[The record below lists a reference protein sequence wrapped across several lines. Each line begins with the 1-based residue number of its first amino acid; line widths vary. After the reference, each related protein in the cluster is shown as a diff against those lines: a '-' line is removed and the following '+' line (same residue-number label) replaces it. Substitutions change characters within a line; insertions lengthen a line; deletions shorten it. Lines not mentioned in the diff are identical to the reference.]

1 MEKLE
6 GLGWISILNVDY
18 NPRVLYV
25 SDSLLYILGW
35 TPEEMVGKPILDY
48 IDAKEHEKAQALII
62 HALTHDSVAA
72 LTYLTMR
79 HKNGHEVVVVSSYNC
94 VYDRVICSGSV
105 AVPGQKARLRS
116 LTASEFV
123 PVTDIPRARYQAMR
137 WGKPIHGDPL
147 PAAMAMAKNPP
158 PLPEMEKRTGIFVN
172 RFTRDS
178 TIYHVTNDLFLNM
191 DEVYDHSFFHY
202 VHPDDDE
209 KVREIINSAKSW
221 NRHGDSATDG
231 GFEYCVFRL
240 YPHGRPLITEPPK
253 PARANKRRRSS
264 KSPPNDRK
272 RHGTTATS
280 APTPVMAK
288 DSDRS
293 PTKGGSPEQPA
304 DGVMPEHYT
313 VEGVFSASSD
323 GLIIVLREV
332 SGEPEPPVILSA
344 A

>member
-6 GLGWISILNVDY
+6 GLGWISILNVDF

-25 SDSLLYILGW
+25 SDSLLFILGW
-35 TPEEMVGKPILDY
+35 TPEEMVGNPILDY
-48 IDAKEHEKAQALII
+48 IHPKENEKARALII
-62 HALTHDSVAA
+62 HAIMHDSVAA

-147 PAAMAMAKNPP
+147 PAAMAMLKNPP
-158 PLPEMEKRTGIFVN
+158 PLPQMEKRTCLLVN

-178 TIYHVTNDLFLNM
+178 TIYHCTNDVYLNI
-191 DEVYDHSFFHY
+191 DEVCDHSFFHY

-240 YPHGRPLITEPPK
+240 FPNGRPLITTPPR
-253 PARANKRRRSS
+253 PVRSNKRRRSR
-264 KSPPNDRK
+264 SPPDGRK
-272 RHGTTATS
+272 RGGGGAAATS
-280 APTPVMAK
+280 SSTVPTAIDKKPPRVV
-288 DSDRS
+288 
-293 PTKGGSPEQPA
+293 SPEPQP
-304 DGVMPEHYT
+304 DGATPECLT
-313 VEGVFSASSD
+313 VEGVFSAASD

-332 SGEPEPPVILSA
+332 NGEPVPPVTL
-344 A
+344 